1 MLSRYVSKY
10 AIKMIGAKDLQF
22 SFLDVA
28 AKQRVGGS
36 KGRIVGVQIL
46 LGTVV

>member
-1 MLSRYVSKY
+1 LSQKTLVLSRYVSKY
-10 AIKMIGAKDLQF
+10 AIKMLGAKDL
-22 SFLDVA
+22 
-28 AKQRVGGS
+28 QRVGGS